1 MLLQWH
7 RTWDWVD
14 RHKERI
20 GLIVVGQ
27 TAKRIEEFLF
37 DTVLYGTVVAIC
49 TIQLG
54 PLLGPIVTLAV
65 MTPIS
70 ALACYGYLRF
80 YDWSKKDWL
89 GLEAL
94 KALREGNTLL
104 HRVVRY
110 GNVPAFFA
118 LSVFSDAFATVVYL
132 RGKERYEGL
141 TTRDRKIFW
150 ASIVVSNAYWTLR
163 WTAIVQAALFFGEW
177 LG

>member
-1 MLLQWH
+1 VLLHWH

-20 GLIVVGQ
+20 GLIVVGHA
-27 TAKRIEEFLF
+27 AKRIEEFLF
-37 DTVLYGTVVAIC
+37 DTVLYGTVVAVC
-49 TIQLG
+49 TIMLNQPWGSLTA
-54 PLLGPIVTLAV
+54 LTV

-89 GLEAL
+89 GLEML
-94 KALREGNTLL
+94 KGLRDGNTLL
-104 HRVVRY
+104 HRIVRY
-110 GNVPAFFA
+110 GNIPAFFA
-118 LSVFSDAFATVVYL
+118 LSVFADAFTTTVYM
-132 RGKERYEGL
+132 RGKGRYEGL

-163 WTAIVQAALFFGEW
+163 WTVIVQVVLF
-177 LG
+177 LGGWIG